1 MTLVEVSIANQVS
14 KTFPAVIQ
22 PPVHSMI
29 FRLWIPNSGT
39 TIHIFSTWTSQ
50 HILILPPSHI
60 FDSHSTP
67 HVSKIR
73 NSNNRRNLYLKPV
86 AAKMFLNHLITGDI
100 VELVEKTSDLGN
112 ESYKPSIVLCTLS
125 SLPQFQNNATKY
137 SGSTLRSSWLRYKT
151 V

>member
-1 MTLVEVSIANQVS
+1 
-14 KTFPAVIQ
+14 
-22 PPVHSMI
+22 
-29 FRLWIPNSGT
+29 
-39 TIHIFSTWTSQ
+39 
-50 HILILPPSHI
+50 
-60 FDSHSTP
+60 
-67 HVSKIR
+67 
-73 NSNNRRNLYLKPV
+73 LKPV